1 MVDLDREAIR
11 AVAQRLQ
18 RLSDDHWCALDP
30 SCRFMANDAWVGPA
44 GSRFGTQV
52 HADQRELRA
61 VLTQAVHSAH
71 QKLASIPDQP

>member
-1 MVDLDREAIR
+1 
-11 AVAQRLQ
+11 
-18 RLSDDHWCALDP
+18 
-30 SCRFMANDAWVGPA
+30 MANDAWVGPA